1 MQTIEALI
9 NNWFVLSDA
18 AWAFLGSLGI
28 LLFNLVA
35 VPIIGRIYGIQMT
48 KWQAAKMSTT
58 FFLIRV
64 LWIYLVIRVAK

>member
-1 MQTIEALI
+1 MSQ
-9 NNWFVLSDA
+9 WFVFTDLA
-18 AWAFLGSLGI
+18 YAFMGSLGI
-28 LLFNLVA
+28 LLFNLIA